1 MLKPKQIQEAK
12 YYRLRKPMAQKQL
25 HQLTKQKPLIHF
37 FSSSFTDERL
47 DDIPNNP
54 DEPFLG
60 KYLNSFVITPKLV
73 QEKIQELNSGKTPG
87 PDGWPPVF
95 LKNVSDL
102 ITVPVNL
109 ISKNPCVTA
118 SFLHSG

>member
-1 MLKPKQIQEAK
+1 M
-12 YYRLRKPMAQKQL
+12 
-25 HQLTKQKPLIHF
+25 
-37 FSSSFTDERL
+37 DERL

-60 KYLNSFVITPKLV
+60 EYLNSFVITPKLV
-73 QEKIQELNSGKTPG
+73 KEKIQELNSGKTPG

-102 ITVPVNL
+102 ITVP
-109 ISKNPCVTA
+109 PCVSA